1 MRKGSEKPHTG
12 ALLVHPVLPA
22 LGAKLPSPQAG
33 ALSRPCTSLALPC
46 FTCWLDLQPA
56 YATDLCCHLGLWL
69 TWWWSLEL
77 LFFRVSHGAVL
88 LSKRTRLLPAPL
100 SWQLAVPAWW
110 RCPMLLLLTLRAT
123 AGPFL
128 SCIEVLSLLTNSCR
142 DFSGCKKDYFEG
154 RFGRLFT
161 DTTKWI
167 VHLL

>member
-1 MRKGSEKPHTG
+1 MSKGSEKP
-12 ALLVHPVLPA
+12 LLVHPVLPT
-22 LGAKLPSPQAG
+22 LGAKLPNPQADT
-33 ALSRPCTSLALPC
+33 LSRPCTSLALPC

-56 YATDLCCHLGLWL
+56 SATDLCGHLGLWL

-77 LFFRVSHGAVL
+77 LFFCVSHGAVL
-88 LSKRTRLLPAPL
+88 LSKRTRLLPALL

-110 RCPMLLLLTLRAT
+110 SRHALLLLTLHA
-123 AGPFL
+123 AAEPFL
-128 SCIEVLSLLTNSCR
+128 SCVEVLLTNSCR

-154 RFGRLFT
+154 RFGSFFT